1 MTYRNLFFSLLMGLL
16 CCIPSITTTGMGM
29 PNMNM
34 DDFEKELAEANRAI
48 EEYVASLPAE
58 EQAEFNRQVEEMSR
72 MFENMSEDEFEQF
85 LGEMFADEP
94 MMMEPNPFDAIQDTP
109 QEEVVEVVL
118 NTEDKKKVET
128 AIAILDDIIKQSN
141 MLMVIVNSSSEL
153 PERINQWATKG
164 EIAHWQPDA
173 TWVTFKTEIE
183 TFIQKLYRAEEQD
196 LTTKKYK
203 YLFELIADEALY
215 NNLIQLRDELKNIIP
230 TIEIPEFSVEKL
242 SSQSKTALKNA
253 LGKYTE
259 SFYLLDIPKA
269 LDTLFEKYAPEEEKI
284 KAAEEAA
291 TKRAQEASRATRTP
305 AAKTQA
311 GAEDM
316 GYGYDDYYGGGY
328 DDYYGGGY
336 GNDYGYPSY
345 GSYGGDYGY
354 DSGYGSGGR
363 GGASSGGGRS
373 SGGSGGSDVG
383 KDKEDK
389 EKEEEDK
396 DKKKKKS
403 KKDNYMQNFEV
414 EAAIRDIKKD
424 FEDIKAA
431 MTETED
437 NPTKLAD
444 LQKFAEHITNNDEK
458 IDETLVSYILPR
470 VIDKKI
476 DNISISLKKIDKKE
490 LNADDLAHY
499 QKEIK
504 KIFDEQTKLLKPFVD
519 MVGMFETKKDKEA
532 KEAEPHLPGMKEEDQ
547 VKKINISELPDVKQ
561 WAYFGTEPT
570 DKFTEEENKL
580 TETITPISLFEISK
594 KIVKLLDDV
603 KTFDTKKAKAPRQ
616 PVAKQAGSEDI
627 FTMPTPPSFD
637 EQ

>member
-1 MTYRNLFFSLLMGLL
+1 MGVL
-16 CCIPSITTTGMGM
+16 CCIPSIITTGMMM
-29 PNMNM
+29 PNM

-72 MFENMSEDEFEQF
+72 MFENMNEDEFEQF

-94 MMMEPNPFDAIQDTP
+94 MMMEPNPFDAIQETP

-153 PERINQWATKG
+153 PEKINQWATKN
-164 EIAHWQPDA
+164 EIAHWQPEA
-173 TWVTFKTEIE
+173 TWTTFKTEIE
-183 TFIQKLYRAEEQD
+183 TFIQKLYRVEEQD
-196 LTTKKYK
+196 LTTQKYK

-230 TIEIPEFSVEKL
+230 TIEIPEFSIEKL
-242 SSQSKTALKNA
+242 SPQSKTALKNA

-259 SFYLLDIPKA
+259 SFYLLDIPKS

-311 GAEDM
+311 GSEEMDY
-316 GYGYDDYYGGGY
+316 GYGDYYGGGY
-328 DDYYGGGY
+328 DDYYGGNYGY
-336 GNDYGYPSY
+336 GDYGYSPSY

-363 GGASSGGGRS
+363 SGGGSSGGGS
-373 SGGSGGSDVG
+373 SSDGSAGVG
-383 KDKEDK
+383 KEDK
-389 EKEEEDK
+389 EKEDKEEKDKK
-396 DKKKKKS
+396 DKKKKKES
-403 KKDNYMQNFEV
+403 FTPNFELDT
-414 EAAIRDIKKD
+414 AIRDIKKD

-444 LQKFAEHITNNDEK
+444 LQKFSEHITNNDEK

-476 DNISISLKKIDKKE
+476 DNISIELKKIDKKE

-504 KIFDEQTKLLKPFVD
+504 KIFDEHAKQLTPFVD
-519 MVGMFETKKDKEA
+519 MINMFETEKEKEA
-532 KEAEPHLPGMKEEDQ
+532 KEAEPHLHATAAKDE
-547 VKKINISELPDVKQ
+547 VKKINISDLPAAKQ
-561 WAYFGTEPT
+561 WAYFGGPI
-570 DKFTEEENKL
+570 DNLNEEESKL
-580 TETITPISLFEISK
+580 TETITPVSLFDVSK
-594 KIVKLLDDV
+594 KIVELLDEV
-603 KTFDTKKAKAPRQ
+603 KKFDTKVAKAPKR
-616 PVAKQAGSEDI
+616 PAAKERDWSDI
-627 FTMPTPPSFD
+627 PSMPTPPSFD